1 MGIIPDAI
9 LYRLLID
16 PLLSSLHNTVIEYV
30 GTIPEVIDVACGAG
44 TLSMNLAKKARHVT
58 AVDISETMI
67 DSARKLSARKGL
79 QNIEFLIRD
88 AVDLADFSDNQFDAA
103 VTSMSIHQFDP
114 ELAIKVLQGMKR
126 IARDVIIADYNHM
139 MPRGFA
145 AGMAWTIE
153 KIAGGNHYRYFRNYM
168 EKGGITW
175 FAETAGLKIVS
186 EKPSGRNV
194 FMIVLCR
201 P

>member
-1 MGIIPDAI
+1 
-9 LYRLLID
+9 
-16 PLLSSLHNTVIEYV
+16 
-30 GTIPEVIDVACGAG
+30 
-44 TLSMNLAKKARHVT
+44 
-58 AVDISETMI
+58 
-67 DSARKLSARKGL
+67 
-79 QNIEFLIRD
+79 
-88 AVDLADFSDNQFDAA
+88 
-103 VTSMSIHQFDP
+103 
-114 ELAIKVLQGMKR
+114 
-126 IARDVIIADYNHM
+126 
-139 MPRGFA
+139 
-145 AGMAWTIE
+145 MAWTIE